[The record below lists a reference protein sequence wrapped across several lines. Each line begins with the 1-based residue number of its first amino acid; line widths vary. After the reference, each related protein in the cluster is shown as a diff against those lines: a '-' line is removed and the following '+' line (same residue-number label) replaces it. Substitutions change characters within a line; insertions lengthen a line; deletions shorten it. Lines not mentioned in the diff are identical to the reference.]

1 MKAPLF
7 CLKLWRRKREKG
19 SFFLAPLKMRRF
31 LSAQKYA
38 VIINVEC
45 PDMNINCVE
54 AAFKHCLLPLQE
66 PIFQELKIWIFVLQE
81 RMVMMMIPIKSKWR
95 WRTSITI
102 PTTYRGLWR
111 ALSKAV
117 RVTNPIT
124 MRHPLALSEI
134 HQAHSLYLLPQVIK
148 LQSFEVFS
156 SLSLSSSWNWI
167 FRQ

>member
-31 LSAQKYA
+31 LSKVCCYHQRWMPWHEYKL
-38 VIINVEC
+38 C
-45 PDMNINCVE
+45 WS
-54 AAFKHCLLPLQE
+54 CLQTLPSALIQE

-167 FRQ
+167 FR